1 MIRLGLAGWVE
12 QAQGGGLLGWNKSI
26 SKYVE
31 LWLSMWSVDK
41 EKVFL
46 VSVFGIISE
55 VSFLVLVLRPL
66 GLAKYFKD

>member
-1 MIRLGLAGWVE
+1 M
-12 QAQGGGLLGWNKSI
+12 LGWNKSI

>member
-1 MIRLGLAGWVE
+1 M
-12 QAQGGGLLGWNKSI
+12 QGGGLLGWNKSI